1 MNFYLKEIKG
11 QSKGGLCKWAR
22 SISKLLL
29 YIYILDIFLFSCKV
43 LESGECQGMISQA
56 SSCSMCVNTAM
67 EYSSNKP
74 EERAEHI
81 LC

>member
-1 MNFYLKEIKG
+1 MNFYLKEIKE
-11 QSKGGLCKWAR
+11 QSRGGLCKWAR
-22 SISKLLL
+22 NISKLL
-29 YIYILDIFLFSCKV
+29 YIYILDVFLFSCKV
-43 LESGECQGMISQA
+43 LLESGECHRMISQ
-56 SSCSMCVNTAM
+56 CVNTAM

>member
-1 MNFYLKEIKG
+1 MTHHSRMSCVILPGSLNITDVFEGWKE
-11 QSKGGLCKWAR
+11 SKD
-22 SISKLLL
+22 L
-29 YIYILDIFLFSCKV
+29 YIYILDVFLFSCKV
-43 LESGECQGMISQA
+43 LLESGECHRMISQ
-56 SSCSMCVNTAM
+56 CVNTAM